1 MKRNKN
7 FKNIGNVA
15 VNEINLCDSEIGL
28 HMPIKKMSS
37 NIQKE
42 YENDVNKL
50 VKNVD
55 QSTESDGEL

>member
-1 MKRNKN
+1 MR
-7 FKNIGNVA
+7 FISLVS
-15 VNEINLCDSEIGL
+15 VNETAL
-28 HMPIKKMSS
+28 HKERE
-37 NIQKE
+37 QKEE